1 MIIYVHIY
9 VSIYTWGCIDIFEE
23 SINVGRA
30 YIFVNKELQRVSRDA
45 LE

>member
-9 VSIYTWGCIDIFEE
+9 VSIYTWGCIDIFKE
-23 SINVGRA
+23 SIDVRRA
-30 YIFVNKELQRVSRDA
+30 YSLDNKELQRISRDA